1 MDRSGPREAILRSI
15 AVNPGGEA
23 APFRYTFRAMAAENE
38 LQLWA
43 PDRARAERAAKVA
56 ITDVLRI
63 EAKFTPYRDSSVTGA
78 INRAAGG
85 NPIAIDAETVA
96 LLRYA
101 DRCHALSGAR
111 FDLTASVLR
120 NAWAF
125 RRKPPLIPTDDEIA
139 AARELIG
146 WERVEW
152 NDHSIR
158 LPRSGMELDFGGIGK
173 EYAAD
178 RAASICSDHGIR
190 HGLVN
195 LGGDVRVIGTQ
206 PDGAPWRIGIRHPRS
221 ADAVLAT
228 VEVSDGAVATSGDYE
243 RYFEANGRR
252 YCHVLDARTGVP
264 VDHWQSVSV
273 MAPLAILAGTYAT
286 IAMLLAHDA
295 ESFLIKQGVRYV
307 MVDQSGALNVNAP
320 FGNA

>member
-1 MDRSGPREAILRSI
+1 
-15 AVNPGGEA
+15 
-23 APFRYTFRAMAAENE
+23 
-38 LQLWA
+38 
-43 PDRARAERAAKVA
+43 
-56 ITDVLRI
+56 
-63 EAKFTPYRDSSVTGA
+63 
-78 INRAAGG
+78 
-85 NPIAIDAETVA
+85 
-96 LLRYA
+96 
-101 DRCHALSGAR
+101 
-111 FDLTASVLR
+111 
-120 NAWAF
+120 
-125 RRKPPLIPTDDEIA
+125 
-139 AARELIG
+139 LIG

-195 LGGDVRVIGTQ
+195 LGGDVRVIGAQ

-295 ESFLIKQGVRYV
+295 ESFLIRQGVRYV